1 MCAIA
6 AYRMPMQT
14 GFSEEVY
21 ATDNGS
27 QDLSSGHPQTKT
39 ANFVYYTIEV
49 PVDWT
54 QVGTGQMQ
62 PGDKSLLVIALNL
75 SGIEGTAAPEQDAA
89 AMKTLMAELE
99 KTAMRTLTS
108 QGCKLIQEFSA
119 RDIDEE
125 RSLIR
130 GVFQASN
137 RYDGRTI
144 LRQGPNLR
152 GAAAGHG
159 QARRRGNDSGN
170 GSDPFLSEMAE
181 QTNGSA
187 AVDPLSVLTSWTKA
201 CEIRRRP
208 RCSERHQAGRIGTA

>member
-1 MCAIA
+1 MRIMKCMTVLMCAIA

-137 RYDGRTI
+137 GMTVVQYYVK
-144 LRQGPNLR
+144 GPTYVVPLLVTGKR
-152 GAAAGHG
+152 
-159 QARRRGNDSGN
+159 D
-170 GSDPFLSEMAE
+170 
-181 QTNGSA
+181 SA
-187 AVDPLSVLTSWTKA
+187 ATIAEMDPILSSLRWLSKPMDRLPST
-201 CEIRRRP
+201 
-208 RCSERHQAGRIGTA
+208 H

>member
-1 MCAIA
+1 MSIRIMKCMTVLMCAIA

-137 RYDGRTI
+137 GMTVVQYYVK
-144 LRQGPNLR
+144 GPTYVVPLLVTGKR
-152 GAAAGHG
+152 DGAATIAEM
-159 QARRRGNDSGN
+159 
-170 GSDPFLSEMAE
+170 DPILS
-181 QTNGSA
+181 SLRW
-187 AVDPLSVLTSWTKA
+187 LSKPMDRLPST
-201 CEIRRRP
+201 
-208 RCSERHQAGRIGTA
+208 H